1 MVQEIRTPLEGGQAM
16 TMRKQKGQGA
26 ASKHAI
32 TDNQTGEHAPSFIGE
47 MQPSVVWS
55 QSAAY
60 LAVSAKLSNMQK
72 TLECKNCHCICH
84 STSAVAVERQR
95 KQVRRKYQL
104 QNCSGPVRTSSFRK
118 DPQCVAVRTRNHCSI
133 VAKPRLNCHS
143 PRE

>member
-1 MVQEIRTPLEGGQAM
+1 M

-32 TDNQTGEHAPSFIGE
+32 TDKKSNGGSFIGE
-47 MQPSVVWS
+47 MQPSVVWA

-60 LAVSAKLSNMQK
+60 LPVSAKLNNMQK
-72 TLECKNCHCICH
+72 KLECKNCHCICH
-84 STSAVAVERQR
+84 NTSAVAVERQR
-95 KQVRRKYQL
+95 KQVRRKYKL
-104 QNCSGPVRTSSFRK
+104 QNCSRHVRMSSFLK
-118 DPQCVAVRTRNHCSI
+118 DPQCVAVRTRKHCSI